1 MADKAQMPKQG
12 TATYVTYYTSHSPA
26 SLDMGG
32 VGEDALWEPVG
43 ITRNAD
49 GQKLFDS
56 MSVRCLYFHTAMGGK
71 VGGVGACTE
80 TDMDGDKI
88 FTTFD
93 AAARV
98 HTLIGG
104 TGKYKGISGTA
115 PYTVIRLSAPDQGL
129 GATEVEHNVTWQFKL
144 PGGGLS
150 REYALS
156 LFDGVVCES
165 TDGRE
170 GCSFEWQRPN
180 GDV

>member
-1 MADKAQMPKQG
+1 MSEANSKTLSSAILAVALSFFGQTAMADKAQMPKQG

-26 SLDMGG
+26 SLDMSG
-32 VGEDALWEPVG
+32 VGEEALWELVG
-43 ITRNAD
+43 ITSNAD

-56 MSVRCLYFHTAMGGK
+56 MSVRCLYFHTAVGGK

-93 AAARV
+93 VAARV

-115 PYTVIRLSAPDQGL
+115 PHTVIRLSAPDQGL
-129 GATEVEHNVTWQFKL
+129 GATEVEHNVTWQFK
-144 PGGGLS
+144 
-150 REYALS
+150 
-156 LFDGVVCES
+156 
-165 TDGRE
+165 
-170 GCSFEWQRPN
+170 
-180 GDV
+180 